1 MSRRF
6 FVMLTLLAA
15 WLVHTAPVAACS
27 VCQGDPSSDLVQGA
41 KSGVLVM
48 VAVTYGLLF
57 CMAGLVVTWF
67 VKARRNG
74 QSL

>member
-1 MSRRF
+1 MSRRS
-6 FVMLTLLAA
+6 FVWLTMVAA
-15 WLVHTAPVAACS
+15 WLVRAAPAAACS
-27 VCQGDPSSDLVQGA
+27 VCQGDPASDLVQGA

-67 VKARRNG
+67 VKARRSG
-74 QSL
+74 QTL